1 MRDILLSGDNLGV
14 LRRRV
19 ADASVD
25 VAYLDPPFN
34 SGRDYGA
41 FADTWDWSGAARRE
55 FDALVAAGG
64 RVGAL
69 LAALS
74 EVFGPGDRL
83 AHLAMMAPRLAEVR
97 RALRPTGSAYL
108 HCDPAASH
116 ALKLLMDAVFG
127 PGNFR
132 SEVVWKRS
140 SAHNRARRFGPV
152 HDVLLHYARS
162 APDMEWHAQH
172 GPYREGYV
180 DEVFGRRDPDGR
192 RYRVVDLTSSAP
204 GYTHEWRGCRPP
216 PGRYWAHS
224 AQSMDRMEAEGL
236 LHHTSHGNPKLKRYL
251 DEMRGVPVQ
260 DVWTDIV
267 PLSARSAERVGYPT
281 QKPEA
286 LLERIVRASSGEGG
300 VVLDPFCGSG
310 TALAVAHRLGRRW
323 IGIDASPVAI
333 RVTRERLARLGADHD
348 FIDLST
354 APPPAGFASEHSLAP
369 AQG

>member
-1 MRDILLSGDNLGV
+1 LRDTLLSGDNLGA

-25 VAYLDPPFN
+25 LAYLDPPFN

-41 FADTWDWSGAARRE
+41 FADTWAWDRSTRE
-55 FDALVAAGG
+55 RFDALVAEGR

-69 LAALS
+69 LAALR
-74 EVFGPGDRL
+74 EVLGPGDRL

-97 RALRPTGSAYL
+97 RVLRPTGSVYL
-108 HCDPAASH
+108 HCDPTASH
-116 ALKLLMDAVFG
+116 ALKLLMDAAFG
-127 PGNFR
+127 PENFR

-162 APDMEWHAQH
+162 AAEMEWHPQH
-172 GPYREGYV
+172 VPYGQGYKEAVFRRRE
-180 DEVFGRRDPDGR
+180 PDGR

-204 GYTHEWRGCRPP
+204 GYAHEWRGCRPP

-224 AQSMDRMEAEGL
+224 ADRMDGMDAEGR
-236 LHHTSHGNPKLKRYL
+236 LHYTSHGNPKLKRYL

-286 LLERIVRASSGEGG
+286 LLERIVRASSSAGG

-323 IGIDASPVAI
+323 IGVDSSPVAI
-333 RVTRERLARLGADHD
+333 RVTRERLARQGADHD
-348 FIDLST
+348 VVED
-354 APPPAGFASEHSLAP
+354 ASPTEHSLAP